1 MPTKPVFQPEHVT
14 LQVNFKEVKKP
25 AMHVFNKLNHHVHVL
40 RDSMPVLGDVKNVNL
55 DPSITEDQI
64 TSTTSI
70 TTTTLEDNTK
80 HVLQLQH
87 VTEQDNYKEVQKH
100 AMHVFKDQKFNVD
113 VPKGSIKIKMFGHAK
128 NVPLDG
134 EETQSQTNVFRPHH
148 VTLQANFKEVQ
159 KLAMNVFNKL
169 NHHVHV
175 LKDLMLLYG
184 NVKNVLLDISITE
197 DQTTST
203 TTTTSV
209 TTRHAHQLHHVTL
222 QDNFKEVQKPAMHVF
237 NKLNNHVDVLK
248 DSTPIFGNVKNVNS
262 DKLMTETLVYTTH
275 STST

>member
-1 MPTKPVFQPEHVT
+1 LET
-14 LQVNFKEVKKP
+14 
-25 AMHVFNKLNHHVHVL
+25 
-40 RDSMPVLGDVKNVNL
+40 
-55 DPSITEDQI
+55 
-64 TSTTSI
+64 TTSE
-70 TTTTLEDNTK
+70 TCTR
-80 HVLQLQH
+80 HAHQL
-87 VTEQDNYKEVQKH
+87 
-100 AMHVFKDQKFNVD
+100 
-113 VPKGSIKIKMFGHAK
+113 
-128 NVPLDG
+128 
-134 EETQSQTNVFRPHH
+134 HH
-148 VTLQANFKEVQ
+148 VTLQANFKVVQ
-159 KLAMNVFNKL
+159 KPAMHVFNKL

-175 LKDLMLLYG
+175 LKDLMLLSG
-184 NVKNVLLDISITE
+184 DVKNVNLDQSTTE

-203 TTTTSV
+203 TTATSV

>member
-248 DSTPIFGNVKNVNS
+248 DST
-262 DKLMTETLVYTTH
+262 H
-275 STST
+275 